1 MGRRR
6 VEEKEIRFDPKA
18 RVSWVTG
25 FHKRKEER
33 RRQAVR
39 EELETDRNERI
50 ALRKE
55 IRDDIRMKWK
65 WAQRLYR
72 CSDKL
77 LALEDMK
84 ARGQEIEDEE
94 DAEVQRA
101 LDNSAGKPVAFDQEE
116 DDDAFGNCE
125 VVTTVVS
132 APALTNG
139 VLSLPEQMLWP
150 AVLQASGTLCRAEMT
165 DEELDWRRR
174 KRYANIA
181 RQEVL
186 RKKNLEKKVSR
197 MIKLHDRIKKKRKNK
212 GKKRPNRISKIG
224 FSKHSRKRK
233 KKK

>member
-116 DDDAFGNCE
+116 DEDAFGNCE

-186 RKKNLEKKVSR
+186 RKAKLEKKVSR
-197 MIKLHDRIKKKRKNK
+197 ILHDRRMKKGRK
-212 GKKRPNRISKIG
+212 GKKKKIFEG
-224 FSKHSRKRK
+224 SQDSVVETK
-233 KKK
+233 KGG